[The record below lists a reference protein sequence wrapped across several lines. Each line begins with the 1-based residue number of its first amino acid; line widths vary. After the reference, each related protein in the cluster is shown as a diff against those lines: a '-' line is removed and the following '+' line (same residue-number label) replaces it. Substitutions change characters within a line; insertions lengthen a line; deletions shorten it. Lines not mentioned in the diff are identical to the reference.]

1 MQEVWILLKKKGGKR
16 MKEEICIF
24 CGYNISKAKERYIR
38 RGRQWA
44 GSMEFNNKWIC
55 GNCADELREALR

>member
-1 MQEVWILLKKKGGKR
+1 

-44 GSMEFNNKWIC
+44 GSMEFSNKWIC